1 MGHNL
6 CFEAGR
12 FTSIQS
18 SRTASRCSRKWM
30 SGPATPWTQSPTGRQ
45 KQIVTVTRTASR
57 ALQEPSVKHREKCFF
72 LDKPLSWMS
81 IVDFLRGLDCD
92 NA

>member
-1 MGHNL
+1 MGHND

-18 SRTASRCSRKWM
+18 SWTASRCSRKWM
-30 SGPATPWTQSPTGRQ
+30 PGPARLRGPKSATGRQ
-45 KQIVTVTRTASR
+45 KQIVTTTRTACS
-57 ALQEPSVKHREKCFF
+57 ALQKPFVECREKCFF

-81 IVDFLRGLDCD
+81 LASR
-92 NA
+92 